1 MKEWIVLAALLP
13 RLQPHDVTLHYKT
26 LDLEGSAF
34 GCLLETGSLRD
45 RLQHQHQ
52 LSIYSKL

>member
-1 MKEWIVLAALLP
+1 MLAALLP
-13 RLQPHDVTLHYKT
+13 RLQPHDVTLRYKT

-45 RLQHQHQ
+45 RLQQKP
-52 LSIYSKL
+52 SKPTFNFF